1 MDNIEIKILDNKHI
15 NIFNKE
21 LENEETYYKKQ
32 GVLNVNDEAIMFDV
46 IIEELSKKYKLY
58 AKVR

>member
-1 MDNIEIKILDNKHI
+1 MKKLII
-15 NIFNKE
+15 
-21 LENEETYYKKQ
+21 KKQ

-46 IIEELSKKYKLY
+46 IIEELSKKYNLY